1 MPIFEY
7 RCADCG
13 TQYDVL
19 HKGAENPEL
28 VVCPSCT
35 SHAHVKKFSTFA
47 ASTAGTSSS
56 ASSCEGGSC
65 GMPSYGPSCAS
76 GMCGLG

>member
-7 RCADCG
+7 KCTDCE

-19 HKGAENPEL
+19 HKGAENPDI
-28 VVCPSCT
+28 VICPSCD
-35 SHAHVKKFSTFA
+35 SRSHVKKFSSFA
-47 ASTAGTSSS
+47 ASTGSGTV
-56 ASSCEGGSC
+56 AAPSCESGGC
-65 GMPSYGPSCAS
+65 GVPSYNSCAG